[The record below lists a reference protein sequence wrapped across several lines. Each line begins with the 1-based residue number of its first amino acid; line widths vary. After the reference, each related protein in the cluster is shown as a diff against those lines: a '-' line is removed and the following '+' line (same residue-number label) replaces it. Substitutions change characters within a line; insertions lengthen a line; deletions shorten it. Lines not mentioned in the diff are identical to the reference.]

1 MELCILLLRFTIF
14 HASICLGDLPY
25 PGQYRM
31 KAFSLSISSS
41 SWSIFGDSMVE
52 WLLWK
57 WELSTLDTR
66 SHLSP
71 RDRLTCN
78 FSKIIQTLRI
88 SLCALIIGENW
99 RIGHHRNL
107 KIASQE
113 KISFWLLG
121 ASLSQRK
128 LPTIPPKM
136 IPKMIWWQLLPLR
149 GVCSNCNL
157 SRVKFN
163 KSCNFSIKHS
173 EAILQFYPVERFR

>member
-57 WELSTLDTR
+57 WELSSLDTR

-113 KISFWLLG
+113 KFFFLIAWCFAFAEKTSNHPSKNDSKDDLMAAPPTQRSLLELQSFK
-121 ASLSQRK
+121 SEVQQK
-128 LPTIPPKM
+128 L
-136 IPKMIWWQLLPLR
+136 
-149 GVCSNCNL
+149 
-157 SRVKFN
+157 
-163 KSCNFSIKHS
+163 
-173 EAILQFYPVERFR
+173 